1 MADESYELVIIGGG
15 PAGLTAGIYASRSRL
30 DCVLLEAN
38 PLVGGQAALT
48 DLIENYPGFDEPIKG
63 FDLMEKMRKQAEKF
77 GLKIKN
83 EPVIRV
89 ERTGDG
95 FVVHTNKG
103 KYPTEAIIMAT
114 GSESRN
120 LGVPGEQELR
130 GGGVTYC
137 ATCDGPLYK
146 EMDVAVVGGGDSAVG
161 EALYLTRFAAKVY
174 LIHRRDR
181 FRADAIL
188 SEQAVADD
196 KIEIL
201 WDTVV
206 TAIHGKGEVQHL
218 HLKNVKTSEE
228 STLEVDGVF
237 IYVGVNPNTE
247 FVKGLLKLD
256 NRGFIMTDDRLEAS
270 VPGIFAAGDCRSKA
284 LKQVA
289 TAVGEGATAAFVANE
304 YIQGRRHKRAET
316 KSLGYDQM

>member
-30 DCVLLEAN
+30 NCVLLEAN
-38 PLVGGQAALT
+38 TLVGGQAALT
-48 DLIENYPGFDEPIKG
+48 DLIENYPGFDEPING
-63 FDLMEKMRKQAEKF
+63 FDLTEKMRKQAEKF

-83 EPVIRV
+83 EPVARV
-89 ERTGDG
+89 ERTGDD
-95 FVVHTNKG
+95 FVVHTDRG
-103 KYPTEAIIMAT
+103 KYPASAIIIAT
-114 GSESRN
+114 GSEPRN
-120 LGVPGEQELR
+120 LDVPGEQELR

-146 EMDVAVVGGGDSAVG
+146 GMEVAVVGGGDSAVG
-161 EALYLTRFAAKVY
+161 EALYLTRFAGKVY

-196 KIEIL
+196 KIEVL
-201 WDTVV
+201 WNTVV

-256 NRGFIMTDDRLEAS
+256 NRGFIITDDRLEAS
-270 VPGIFAAGDCRSKA
+270 VPGIFAAGDCRSKV

-304 YIQGRRHKRAET
+304 YIQERRHKGAGT
-316 KSLGYDQM
+316 K